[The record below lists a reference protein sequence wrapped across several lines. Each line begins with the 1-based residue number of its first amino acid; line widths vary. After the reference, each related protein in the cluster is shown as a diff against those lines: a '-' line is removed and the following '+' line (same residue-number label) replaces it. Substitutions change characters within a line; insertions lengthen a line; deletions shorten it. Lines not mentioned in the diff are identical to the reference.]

1 MKKRKKINLSVNI
14 YKKIKFVLRLLLVTF
29 IAGIVSLVIVIN
41 NTDPNKYKD
50 EISASIEKY
59 TGTSVKIDGNLKWKI
74 FSFEPAIK
82 IEKLSIENKPWGQAE
97 NIFTAENI
105 TATISLKHLLRR
117 EIALNSLIIDSP
129 KIYLEV
135 SPKNERNWLF
145 LKDKNKEINNK
156 NTKKNNNIINTSN
169 LNINNKQKEE
179 FQFNIQNIQ
188 ITNAE
193 VFYDN
198 KKTKVKDELKISKVL
213 LTSKSYEKPIF
224 LNIETEYKKNKISGN
239 FKTDSLQ
246 EILNNPN
253 KISLVG
259 IIDIDNIKLNLVAM
273 FDTEKKQPSV
283 SATLSLYAPDIQK
296 SFEHIYKLPKFY
308 PIRGDIELIAT
319 PTFISLKKIDLK
331 YLSANLT
338 GTAEINIQKNNK
350 PNIKADLYIPF
361 FDIPNIFYPDWEKA
375 YFNRLATGEE
385 KPSSP
390 SKYIK
395 DPKAFRDIPL
405 PVSELNLA
413 DGNITINIGK
423 LKAMP
428 EMEIEDVKFNAILN
442 NGQGIIS
449 PFSCKYMGGTITL
462 NGIANNKG
470 NTFNGN
476 ISLKVEDVNIGKIID
491 STGYK
496 KFFIGGNT
504 NIDAVL
510 EGHGQNLA
518 TFMKNLSGYVKAY
531 TTDKIVGYKVENVL
545 FANDLISSIFKFI
558 GKDIIGTIALQN
570 KKEEQTE
577 IQCIVANLNIE
588 NGKTSS
594 NRGIA
599 MQTTT
604 ANIIIDGLV
613 NLGDEYLDISIITV
627 VKEGFRVSNTLTEM
641 IKIQG
646 AMAEPSIIISKD
658 GVINNVAKT
667 AFTTALVGTLTGGIT
682 LITTG
687 LGLITKSWL
696 NNIKADKHPCLTAFE
711 GKASKSPEDFS
722 NQVIIRE
729 KLQNDIDSQKQKL
742 EKITTSKIET
752 EKNKIKA
759 EQN

>member
-1 MKKRKKINLSVNI
+1 MKKRKVNISISI
-14 YKKIKFVLRLLLVTF
+14 YKKVKFILRLLFITF
-29 IAGIVSLVIVIN
+29 IASIIGLVIIIN
-41 NTDPNKYKD
+41 NTDPNKYKK
-50 EISASIEKY
+50 EITASFEKY
-59 TGTSVKIDGNLKWKI
+59 TGKTVKIDGNLKWKI

-82 IEKLSIENKPWGQAE
+82 IEKLSIENEPWGKSE
-97 NIFTAENI
+97 NLFTAKNI
-105 TATISLKHLLRR
+105 TAIISLKHLLRR

-135 SPKNERNWLF
+135 SPKDERNWIF
-145 LKDKNKEINNK
+145 LNNKKEKSKKSETKTNSKQPEINIATN
-156 NTKKNNNIINTSN
+156 SN
-169 LNINNKQKEE
+169 EE
-179 FQFNIQNIQ
+179 FQFDIQNVH

-198 KKTKVKDELKISKVL
+198 QKLKKSDDIKISKIL
-213 LTSKSYEKPIF
+213 ITSKTYENPILF
-224 LNIETEYKKNKISGN
+224 NIETEYKKNKISGN
-239 FKTDSLQ
+239 FKTDSLHD
-246 EILNNPN
+246 IINNPH
-253 KISLVG
+253 KIPLTG
-259 IIDIDNIKLNLVAM
+259 IIDINGIKTNFVAM
-273 FDTEKKQPSV
+273 FDTEKKLPSI
-283 SATLSLYAPDIQK
+283 SATLSLSAPDIQD
-296 SFEHIYKLPKFY
+296 SFKNIIDLPKFH
-308 PIRGDIELIAT
+308 PLSGEFELIGT
-319 PTFISLKKIDLK
+319 PTFLSLKKINLN
-331 YLSANLT
+331 YLTSHLT

-361 FDIPNIFYPDWEKA
+361 FDIPNLFYPNWEKA

-385 KPSSP
+385 KPSTP
-390 SKYIK
+390 SKPIK
-395 DPKAFRDIPL
+395 DPKAFRNIPL

-413 DGNITINIGK
+413 DGNISINIAK

-428 EMEIEDVKFNAILN
+428 EMEIEDIKLNVILN

-449 PFSCKYMGGTITL
+449 PFSCKYMGGTVNL
-462 NGIANNKG
+462 NGIASNKN
-470 NTFNGN
+470 NTFNGEV
-476 ISLKVEDVNIGKIID
+476 SLKIEDVNIGQIID

-496 KFFIGGNT
+496 KFFTGGNT
-504 NIDAVL
+504 NVDAIL
-510 EGHGQNLA
+510 KGHGPNLA
-518 TFMKNLSGYVKAY
+518 TFMQNLNGYVKAY
-531 TTDKIVGYKVENVL
+531 TTNEMIGYKVENTL

-558 GKDIIGTIALQN
+558 GNDIIGTIALQDK
-570 KKEEQTE
+570 KKEQSE

-599 MQTTT
+599 MQTNS
-604 ANIIIDGLV
+604 ANIIIDGTA
-613 NLGDEYLDISIITV
+613 NLGDEYLDLSIITV

-646 AMAEPSIIISKD
+646 PMAEPNIIISKD

-722 NQVIIRE
+722 NQVIIKE
-729 KLQNDIDSQKQKL
+729 KLQNDIELQKEKL
-742 EKITTSKIET
+742 EKITSSKIET

-759 EQN
+759 E